1 MLTGFSLAVL
11 LLAQAS
17 TVAPD
22 AEVRA
27 LTATVL
33 DQAGEPVEGLS
44 PQDIALSENG
54 LVRDITAFKPDRRP
68 LTVAVIVDTSQA
80 VGSQYRLN
88 VVDAVSAFISRLPTG
103 TSYAIWTTGDRPTKL
118 VDYTEDR
125 TEATAALERVAP
137 LGGNY
142 MLDALAEASKDLKK
156 SQGEGDRTAVVAV
169 SGTGPELSY
178 LDKWRSADVAE
189 ANADLFL
196 MLQIDVGG
204 AGFEERANLS
214 YVFDRLARA
223 SGGEYDVLLSY
234 MGTDSGLRKL
244 SPYLLAGYRVA
255 YATVPDLKKRKIELT
270 VARPGTEVR
279 LPNRTDVEAELNPES

>member
-1 MLTGFSLAVL
+1 MTGISLVVL

-17 TVAPD
+17 TIAAD

-33 DQAGEPVEGLS
+33 DKEGEPVEGLGRE
-44 PQDIALSENG
+44 DVALSENG
-54 LVRDITAFKPDRRP
+54 VVRDITSFRPDRRP
-68 LTVAVIVDTSQA
+68 LTVVVIVDTSLA
-80 VGSQYRLN
+80 AGTEYRMN
-88 VVDAVSAFISRLPTG
+88 VTEAVSAFVSRLPSDTH
-103 TSYAIWTTGDRPTKL
+103 YAIWTTGDRPQKL
-118 VDYTEDR
+118 LDYTEDP
-125 TEATAALERVAP
+125 TEAAHALERVAP
-137 LGGNY
+137 QGGNY

-156 SQGEGDRTAVVAV
+156 NLREGDRSAVVAI

-189 ANADLFL
+189 GNADLFL
-196 MLQIDVGG
+196 MLQVDVGG
-204 AGFEERANLS
+204 AGFEERSNLS
-214 YVFDRLARA
+214 YVFDRLAEA
-223 SGGEYDVLLSY
+223 SGGEYDVVLSY

-244 SPYLLAGYRVA
+244 TPYLRAGYRLA

-279 LPNRTDVEAELNPES
+279 LPNRTDVEAELDPEL